1 MSAFERTKQHVHG
14 NITIIN
20 SWYDDRTE
28 NWRASAPLYA
38 YLEPFAHAHLTT
50 CSSRQE
56 AVEQVS
62 DLLILYFK
70 RVDLS
75 KKAKSYAD
83 RSNGMG

>member
-1 MSAFERTKQHVHG
+1 MSAFERSKQHIRG
-14 NITIIN
+14 NIAIIN

-38 YLEPFAHAHLTT
+38 YLEPFTHAYLTT
-50 CSSRQE
+50 CSSRKE

-62 DLLILYFK
+62 DLLILYFE

-75 KKAKSYAD
+75 KKAKSHAH
-83 RSNGMG
+83 RSNGMD